1 MSARLEPA
9 SWRPPR
15 RTAWPIAVFIILL
28 LGWLLGGDGSV
39 DLEARLLGP
48 SVSHILG
55 TDELGRD
62 LLRRW
67 WLGGARSLSL
77 AAALTAF
84 HLALGLL
91 LAVAV
96 HRTAVLRRILLG
108 LADLLASVPS
118 TLLALL
124 LLALLRP
131 GLGSLV
137 LALALGG
144 WIPYARLALNRLDV
158 LRLDASLLQT
168 QLMGAT
174 GAHRFFRHVLP
185 RLTPLLLAQATVGLG
200 AVILVE
206 GGLSF
211 LGVGLPPD
219 LASWGTMLASGRAF
233 LLVSPW
239 TLLWPALG
247 ILLALL
253 AAGAWKGGLDTGS

>member
-1 MSARLEPA
+1 VKAR
-9 SWRPPR
+9 RH
-15 RTAWPIAVFIILL
+15 WPLLAFLGLL
-28 LGWLLGGDGSV
+28 LGWLLGGDGVV
-39 DLEARLLGP
+39 DLASRLQGP
-48 SVSHILG
+48 SPSHLFG

-67 WLGGARSLSL
+67 WLGGARSLTL
-77 AAALTAF
+77 AGALTAF
-84 HLALGLL
+84 HVALGLG
-91 LAVAV
+91 LALAA
-96 HRTAVLRRILLG
+96 HRATLLRRIVLG

-158 LRLDASLLQT
+158 LRADGSLLQV

-174 GAHRFFRHVLP
+174 ALHRFLRHVLP
-185 RLTPLLLAQATVGLG
+185 RLAPLLLAQATVGLG

-211 LGVGLPPD
+211 LGVGLAPD

-239 TLLWPALG
+239 TLLWPAAG

-253 AAGAWKGGLDTGS
+253 AAGAWRGGAGLET

>member
-1 MSARLEPA
+1 MRLK
-9 SWRPPR
+9 RH
-15 RTAWPIAVFIILL
+15 WPLLAFLGLL
-28 LGWLLGGDGSV
+28 LGWLFGGDGAV
-39 DLEARLLGP
+39 DLASRLQGP
-48 SVSHILG
+48 SLAHPFG

-67 WLGGARSLSL
+67 WLGGARSLTL
-77 AAALTAF
+77 AGALTAF
-84 HLALGLL
+84 HGALGLA
-91 LAVAV
+91 LAVAS
-96 HRTAVLRRILLG
+96 HRAALLRRAILA

-158 LRLDASLLQT
+158 LRADGSLLQV

-174 GAHRFFRHVLP
+174 VRHRFFRHVLP
-185 RLTPLLLAQATVGLG
+185 RLAPLLLAQATVGLG

-211 LGVGLPPD
+211 LGVGLAPD

-239 TLLWPALG
+239 TLLWPAAG

-253 AAGAWKGGLDTGS
+253 AAGAWRGGAGLET

>member
-1 MSARLEPA
+1 MKAR
-9 SWRPPR
+9 RH
-15 RTAWPIAVFIILL
+15 WPLLAFLGLL
-28 LGWLLGGDGSV
+28 LGWLLGGDGTV
-39 DLEARLLGP
+39 DLAARLQGP
-48 SVSHILG
+48 SPSHLFG

-67 WLGGARSLSL
+67 WLGGARSLTL
-77 AAALTAF
+77 AGALTAF
-84 HLALGLL
+84 HVALGLA
-91 LAVAV
+91 LALAA
-96 HRTAVLRRILLG
+96 HRAAPLRRSILG

-144 WIPYARLALNRLDV
+144 WIPYARLVLNRLDV
-158 LRLDASLLQT
+158 LRADGSLLQV
-168 QLMGAT
+168 QLMGAS
-174 GAHRFFRHVLP
+174 ALHRFRRHVLP
-185 RLTPLLLAQATVGLG
+185 RLAPLLLAQATVGLG

-211 LGVGLPPD
+211 LGVGLAPD

-239 TLLWPALG
+239 TLLWPAAG

-253 AAGAWKGGLDTGS
+253 AAGAWRNGPGLEP

>member
-1 MSARLEPA
+1 VKAR
-9 SWRPPR
+9 RH
-15 RTAWPIAVFIILL
+15 WPLLAFLGLL
-28 LGWLLGGDGSV
+28 LGWLLGGDGVV
-39 DLEARLLGP
+39 DLASRLQGP
-48 SVSHILG
+48 SPSHLFG

-67 WLGGARSLSL
+67 WLGGARSLTL
-77 AAALTAF
+77 AGALTAF
-84 HLALGLL
+84 HVVLGLGLAL
-91 LAVAV
+91 AA
-96 HRTAVLRRILLG
+96 HRATLLRRIVLG

-158 LRLDASLLQT
+158 LRADGSLLQV

-174 GAHRFFRHVLP
+174 ALHRFLRHVLP
-185 RLTPLLLAQATVGLG
+185 RLAPLLLAQATVGLG

-211 LGVGLPPD
+211 LGVGLAPD

-239 TLLWPALG
+239 TLLWPAAG

-253 AAGAWKGGLDTGS
+253 AAGAWRGGAGLET

>member
-1 MSARLEPA
+1 MKAR
-9 SWRPPR
+9 RH
-15 RTAWPIAVFIILL
+15 WPLLAFLGLL
-28 LGWLLGGDGSV
+28 LGWLLGGDGVV
-39 DLEARLLGP
+39 DLASRLQGP
-48 SVSHILG
+48 SPSHLFG

-67 WLGGARSLSL
+67 WLGGARSLTL
-77 AAALTAF
+77 AGALTAF
-84 HLALGLL
+84 HVALGLV
-91 LAVAV
+91 LALAA
-96 HRTAVLRRILLG
+96 HRAAPLRRLILG

-144 WIPYARLALNRLDV
+144 WIPYARLVLNRLDV
-158 LRLDASLLQT
+158 LRADGSLLQV

-174 GAHRFFRHVLP
+174 PVHRFQRHVLP
-185 RLTPLLLAQATVGLG
+185 RLAPLLLAQATVGLG

-211 LGVGLPPD
+211 LGVGLAPD

-239 TLLWPALG
+239 TLLWPAAG

-253 AAGAWKGGLDTGS
+253 AAGAWRGEAGLET